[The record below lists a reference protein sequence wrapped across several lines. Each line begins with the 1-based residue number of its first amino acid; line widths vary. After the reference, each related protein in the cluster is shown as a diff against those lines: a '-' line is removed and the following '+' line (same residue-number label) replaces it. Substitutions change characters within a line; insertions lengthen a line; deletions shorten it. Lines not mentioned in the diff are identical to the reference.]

1 MQYITE
7 IRSYHSEKR
16 SAVTLG
22 KFDGLHRGHQKLIDR
37 IREYASADEET
48 ESVVCAFDMGKD
60 SLLTG
65 RERRNRL
72 SDQVDTLVACPF
84 TQELREMEAE
94 EFIRQVLAETF
105 HAAYIVVGT
114 DFRFG
119 HEKRG
124 DVLMLEKYAEVYG
137 YHLDVIEKERH
148 EGQVISSTS
157 VRKALSAGNVE
168 LADTLLGYPY
178 QISGKVEHG
187 NRLGRTLGFPTM
199 NVAPAEGKILP
210 QFGVYVCSMQ
220 VGGRWFSGI
229 GNIGVKPTVAKEFR
243 VLVEAFAFDF
253 DEDAYGNEITVEFK
267 AFVRPEQKFHS
278 VEELKSQVDAD
289 ICFGRRYFSAAPI

>member
-1 MQYITE
+1 MKYITE

-22 KFDGLHRGHQKLIDR
+22 KFDGLHRGHQKLIDK
-37 IREYASADEET
+37 IKEYASEDKEIG
-48 ESVVCAFDMGKD
+48 SVVCAFDMGKD

-65 RERRNRL
+65 MERRNRL
-72 SDQVDTLVACPF
+72 SGQVDTLVACPF
-84 TQELREMEAE
+84 TKELREMEAE
-94 EFIRQVLAETF
+94 AFIRQVLAETF

-114 DFRFG
+114 DFQFG
-119 HEKRG
+119 HKKCV
-124 DVLMLEKYAEVYG
+124 DVLMLEKYAKVYG

-157 VRKALSAGNVE
+157 VREALSAGDVE

-178 QISGKVEHG
+178 HISGRVEHG
-187 NRLGRTLGFPTM
+187 KRLGRTLGFPTM
-199 NVAPAEGKILP
+199 NVAPAAGKILP
-210 QFGVYVCSMQ
+210 RFGVYVCSLQ
-220 VGGRWFSGI
+220 VGGKWFSGI
-229 GNIGVKPTVAKEFR
+229 GNIGVKPTVAKESR

-253 DEDAYGNEITVEFK
+253 DEDVYGSEITVEFK
-267 AFVRPEQKFHS
+267 AFVRPEQKFCS

-289 ICFGRRYFSAAPI
+289 ICFGRRYFCKR